1 MKLDAIC
8 HPSWAASWVRA
19 LGLTGLCLPPP
30 HTQSY
35 PPSTLTPSSFSA
47 FLCSSNGLGN
57 CFGCAWSVLCS
68 SVCVF
73 IGREVG
79 EWDGGG
85 TQWSEHIGHCRE
97 SRQEQLVSWRE
108 GWEGGRDKEGK
119 RWEAVRYTD
128 NGIRLK
134 HSEGERERPLLLVAP
149 QIMHKLSTTLSKPM
163 PASAQSSPANSKQGH
178 FSRELAPNFTP
189 YSILTKQWHTHT
201 HITKKK
207 KTRGV

>member
-1 MKLDAIC
+1 MPSELGCLLSQGSWFDRPVLAPSTHPKL
-8 HPSWAASWVRA
+8 
-19 LGLTGLCLPPP
+19 
-30 HTQSY
+30 
-35 PPSTLTPSSFSA
+35 PPSTLTNTLLLLGLSTLQQWA
-47 FLCSSNGLGN
+47 WQLLWLCMVCTLFI
-57 CFGCAWSVLCS
+57 C
-68 SVCVF
+68 VCVCVLEAKWES
-73 IGREVG
+73 GG
-79 EWDGGG
+79 GGGG

-163 PASAQSSPANSKQGH
+163 PASAQTNHANSKRGH
-178 FSRELAPNFTP
+178 FNIKIAPNFTS
-189 YSILTKQWHTHT
+189 YYILTEQ
-201 HITKKK
+201 
-207 KTRGV
+207 